1 MAFYQR
7 TMTIVIAI
15 ACAINNN
22 NYLSCIWDI
31 DRVECRRCKQFC
43 LLKFESVLTNVTQ
56 NVRAQ
61 QFTLKNCSRHICRQ
75 PYAKCATSVS
85 IKCCCALQLFYFACV
100 CVSVLWMFISLRFF
114 LLLLIPLKHYNIILT
129 HSKHIKRN
137 ACWVNKFFSSS
148 FSASS
153 NDTNIERTH
162 SKLYSCHSI
171 LHSEQLIFEKEKNTI
186 HSILV
191 GMCACVCVVRIQS
204 HPGQTYIFVCFL
216 LKNGVKFNSYP
227 E

>member
-1 MAFYQR
+1 MQ
-7 TMTIVIAI
+7 TILFIK
-15 ACAINNN
+15 
-22 NYLSCIWDI
+22 IWIGFD
-31 DRVECRRCKQFC
+31 K
-43 LLKFESVLTNVTQ
+43 
-56 NVRAQ
+56 
-61 QFTLKNCSRHICRQ
+61 RHK
-75 PYAKCATSVS
+75 KCASTAIYIEKLLTTYLPTTICKMCDKRFYKMLLCFAAVLFRMCVWV
-85 IKCCCALQLFYFACV
+85 CCECSSLCA
-100 CVSVLWMFISLRFF
+100 FF

-153 NDTNIERTH
+153 KDTNIERTY

-191 GMCACVCVVRIQS
+191 GMWACVCVVRIQS